1 MDELRAQ
8 GLACKKASYAL
19 ALLTDEEKKHA
30 LQAMADLLWEQKD
43 QILQANQEDIAA
55 ARAAGRNESF
65 IDRLAL
71 DDKRLKAICD
81 GVMQV
86 ADLDDPCGRIL
97 AEWDRGDLHLVKRSV
112 PIGVIGIIYEARPNV
127 SVDAAAL
134 CLRSGNVCFLRGS
147 RETLTTNRM
156 LCHWMREA
164 LKRCGIDENSI
175 ALVQDGSHEVA
186 DAFMRM
192 NEYLDLLIPR
202 GSARLIRHCVE
213 NATVPIIETGS
224 GNCILYIDKNVDE
237 SEVVP
242 IILNAKCQR
251 VSVCNAAESL
261 LIHRERLDLVPA
273 ILAALKEHGV
283 KIHGDATVCS
293 LDDTLIAAT
302 EEDYYKEYLDYEIS
316 IKCVDSLQEAVDHIN
331 THHTRHSDA
340 ILSSDPQAIETF
352 MNQVDAACVYAN
364 ASTRFSDGNEFGFG
378 AEIGISTQKLHARGP
393 MGLNELTTYK
403 YQVYGKGTIRR

>member
-134 CLRSGNVCFLRGS
+134 CLRSSNVCFLRGS

-175 ALVQDGSHEVA
+175 ALVQDGSHEAA

-316 IKCVDSLQEAVDHIN
+316 IKCVDSLQEAIDHIN

>member
-164 LKRCGIDENSI
+164 LKRCGIDGNSI
-175 ALVQDGSHEVA
+175 ALVQDGSHEAA

-202 GSARLIRHCVE
+202 GSARLIWHCVE

-316 IKCVDSLQEAVDHIN
+316 IKCVDSLQEAIDHIN

>member
-175 ALVQDGSHEVA
+175 ALVQDGSHEAA

-237 SEVVP
+237 NEVVP

-261 LIHRERLDLVPA
+261 LIHRERLDLVLA

-316 IKCVDSLQEAVDHIN
+316 IKCVDSLQEAIDHIN

>member
-19 ALLTDEEKKHA
+19 ALLTDEEKKQA

-43 QILQANQEDIAA
+43 QILQANQEDIEA

-134 CLRSGNVCFLRGS
+134 CLRTRNVCFLRGS

-175 ALVQDGSHEVA
+175 ALVQDGSHEAA

-316 IKCVDSLQEAVDHIN
+316 IKCVDSLQEAIDHIN

>member
-127 SVDAAAL
+127 SVDAAA
-134 CLRSGNVCFLRGS
+134 
-147 RETLTTNRM
+147 
-156 LCHWMREA
+156 
-164 LKRCGIDENSI
+164 
-175 ALVQDGSHEVA
+175 
-186 DAFMRM
+186 
-192 NEYLDLLIPR
+192 
-202 GSARLIRHCVE
+202 CV
-213 NATVPIIETGS
+213 
-224 GNCILYIDKNVDE
+224 
-237 SEVVP
+237 
-242 IILNAKCQR
+242 
-251 VSVCNAAESL
+251 
-261 LIHRERLDLVPA
+261 
-273 ILAALKEHGV
+273 
-283 KIHGDATVCS
+283 
-293 LDDTLIAAT
+293 
-302 EEDYYKEYLDYEIS
+302 
-316 IKCVDSLQEAVDHIN
+316 
-331 THHTRHSDA
+331 
-340 ILSSDPQAIETF
+340 
-352 MNQVDAACVYAN
+352 
-364 ASTRFSDGNEFGFG
+364 
-378 AEIGISTQKLHARGP
+378 
-393 MGLNELTTYK
+393 
-403 YQVYGKGTIRR
+403 

>member
-112 PIGVIGIIYEARPNV
+112 PIGAIGIIYEARPNV

-175 ALVQDGSHEVA
+175 ALVQDGSHEAA

-316 IKCVDSLQEAVDHIN
+316 IKCVDSLQEAIDHIN

>member
-71 DDKRLKAICD
+71 DDKRLKAICV

-147 RETLTTNRM
+147 RETLATNRM

-175 ALVQDGSHEVA
+175 ALVQDGSHEAA

-316 IKCVDSLQEAVDHIN
+316 IKCVDSLQEAIDHIN